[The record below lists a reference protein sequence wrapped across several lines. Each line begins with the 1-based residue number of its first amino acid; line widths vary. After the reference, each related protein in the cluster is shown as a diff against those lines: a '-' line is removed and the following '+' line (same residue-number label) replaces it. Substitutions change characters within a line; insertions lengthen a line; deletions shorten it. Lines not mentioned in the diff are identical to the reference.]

1 MGVIN
6 FHNRMFRK
14 SNKDS
19 QINLFE
25 GIPAILEGRSKKQY
39 DDTSGWHNQF
49 RCQIISRIDESPYKV
64 LFSDKMGAPNVS
76 VSLLLGMMILKHA
89 INWNDIQLF
98 EQCRFNL
105 LVRSALGLF
114 NLNDVIPAEST
125 YYLLR
130 RRMYEHN
137 RQKGEDLLGITFN
150 QVTRD
155 QISEFNVNGKNIRM
169 DSKLI
174 GSNIAIYSRYEVIHQ
189 TLTLFYKSLKKE
201 QLHVLSASD
210 KEQLQ
215 LLMEEEPQKTVYSST
230 RDEVKTRMQPIG
242 ILIHKLIEL
251 FNGNSS
257 TQFQLLQ
264 RVFEEQYKVI
274 EDQEIELLPREEITS
289 DTLQSPHDPDA
300 TYRNKNGQK
309 VRGYSANVTE
319 TISDDSLDLIT
330 NIDVRPANT
339 SDTEFVEH
347 AIETTTQV
355 TGQAIEKIYADGAY
369 QSPKNDPFCEDIDM
383 VFTGIQGPE
392 TRYQLDMQSEGLYV
406 TDMITGEIQLAT
418 PVIKTKRSTKD
429 KWSIKT
435 DNGYRYFSQKQIRTS
450 QLRTKLQQ
458 RPIEELRK
466 RNNVEATIFH
476 LGCTLRNSKSKYR
489 GIYKQQ
495 MWANSRGLWINL
507 VRIINFTQQT
517 CQRTFQTLKNQVNY
531 HFLRLISLTMND
543 LKVKIDLN
551 MVIYVILFVFIN
563 FICF

>member
-1 MGVIN
+1 
-6 FHNRMFRK
+6 MFRK
-14 SNKDS
+14 SNKES
-19 QINLFE
+19 QINLFG
-25 GIPAILEGRSKKQY
+25 GIPAMLEGKSKKQY
-39 DDTSGWHNQF
+39 DDSYGWHNQF
-49 RCQIISRIDESPYKV
+49 RRQIVSRIDESPYKV
-64 LFSDKMGAPNVS
+64 LFSERMGAPNVS
-76 VSLLLGMMILKHA
+76 VSLLLGMMILKDA
-89 INWNDIQLF
+89 MNWNDIQLF

-114 NLNDVIPAEST
+114 NLNDDIPAEST

-130 RRMYEHN
+130 KRMYEHT
-137 RQKGEDLLGITFN
+137 RQKGEDLLGITFS

-155 QISEFNVNGKNIRM
+155 QISEFNVDGKNIRM

-189 TLTLFYKSLKKE
+189 TLALFYKSLKKE
-201 QLHVLSASD
+201 QLHVVSVSD

-215 LLMEEEPQKTVYSST
+215 QLMEEEPQKTVYRST
-230 RDEVKTRMQPIG
+230 RDEVKARMQPIG
-242 ILIHKLIEL
+242 ILIYKLIKL
-251 FNGNSS
+251 FKGNSS
-257 TQFQLLQ
+257 SQFQLLQ
-264 RVFEEQYKVI
+264 RVFKEQYKVI
-274 EDQEIELLPREEITS
+274 EDQKIELRPREEITS

-300 TYRNKNGQK
+300 TYRNKDGQK
-309 VRGYSANVTE
+309 VKGYSANVTE

-339 SDTEFVEH
+339 SDTEFVQH

-392 TRYQLDMQSEGLYV
+392 TRYQLDLQAGELYV
-406 TDMITGEIQLAT
+406 TDMVTGEVIHAS

-429 KWSIKT
+429 TWSIKT
-435 DNGYRYFSQKQIRTS
+435 EKGYRHFDRKQIRTS

-458 RPIEELRK
+458 RPIGELRK

-476 LGCTLRNSKSKYR
+476 LSCTLRNNKTKYR
-489 GIYKQQ
+489 GISKQQ
-495 MWANSRGLWINL
+495 MWANCRGLWINL
-507 VRIINFTQQT
+507 IRIIHFTQQT
-517 CQRTFQTLKNQVNY
+517 CQRTFQNLKNQVNY
-531 HFLRLISLTMND
+531 HFFRLIALAMND

-551 MVIYVILFVFIN
+551 MVVYVFLFVFIK